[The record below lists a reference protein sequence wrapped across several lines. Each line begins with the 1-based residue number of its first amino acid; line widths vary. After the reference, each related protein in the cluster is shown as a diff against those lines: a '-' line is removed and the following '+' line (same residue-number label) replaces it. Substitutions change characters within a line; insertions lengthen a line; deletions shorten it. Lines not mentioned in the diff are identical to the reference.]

1 MTFRL
6 EGGRMKNNIKTMTHV
21 FLTGLA
27 ACLLYAV
34 SAGIRSDYG
43 IMLTS
48 ISDNSGVAYGQVS
61 LVLAIS
67 QLVFGIMQPVFGIVA
82 LKKSN
87 RFVLMMSAILM
98 ALGMFMIPYSTSV
111 WTLMLAL
118 GIILPAGTGGISF
131 GIIMGAVTLKLGEQ
145 KAATVSGLVNA
156 ASGLGG
162 AALSSILRSTL
173 STVGLGATTF
183 GLTILFLLLIP
194 MSLLLGSQSI
204 SAVEETSENDES
216 MGQVFKG
223 ALSNK
228 NYLLLIFAFFTCG
241 FHMVI
246 IETHLYSQFVSYG
259 ISETFSAFA
268 YSGYGVATIIGAVIS
283 GILCSKLKMKNIL
296 AFLYSARA
304 FTTLLFLLAPKT
316 PAIAMTFAVI
326 SGLTGASTISPTSGI
341 VGKMFG
347 SKKLGVLFGFAFF
360 SHQVG
365 GFLSAS
371 LGGLSVEMTG
381 GYVMIWT
388 ISIILCVLAGIATFI
403 MKEE

>member
-1 MTFRL
+1 
-6 EGGRMKNNIKTMTHV
+6 MKNNTKMMTNV
-21 FLTGLA
+21 FLTGVA
-27 ACLLYAV
+27 ACLLYAA
-34 SAGIRSDYG
+34 SAGIRSNYG

-48 ISDNSGVAYGQVS
+48 ISDNSGIAYGQVS
-61 LVLAIS
+61 LVLAVS
-67 QLVFGIMQPVFGIVA
+67 QLVFGIMQPFFGIVA

-87 RFVLMMSAILM
+87 RFVLTLSGMLM
-98 ALGMFMIPYSTSV
+98 AIGMFMIPYSKSF

-145 KAATVSGLVNA
+145 KAATISGLVNA

-162 AALSSILRSTL
+162 SALSSILRSTL
-173 STVGLGATTF
+173 STAGLGATTF

-194 MSLLLGSQSI
+194 MSLLLGNKGI
-204 SAVEETSENDES
+204 STVEEITGKNES
-216 MGQVFKG
+216 MHQVFKG

-268 YSGYGVATIIGAVIS
+268 YSAYGIATIIGAIIS

-296 AFLYSARA
+296 AFLYSARGIS
-304 FTTLLFLLAPKT
+304 TVLFLLAPKT
-316 PAIAMTFAVI
+316 PLVALSYAII
-326 SGLTGASTISPTSGI
+326 SGLTGASTISPTSGL

-347 SKKLGVLFGFAFF
+347 SNKLGVLFGFAFF
-360 SHQVG
+360 SHQIG

-371 LGGLSVEMTG
+371 LGGLSVEVTG
-381 GYVMIWT
+381 DYVLIWT
-388 ISIILCVLAGIATFI
+388 ISIILCLLAGLATFV
-403 MKEE
+403 MKEEPTIKKT